1 MRLRSLPRRA
11 LQAGFTL
18 LEMMVVIIIIG
29 ILSTY
34 LVVNVPEWMDKAN
47 LSACEINMNNAYRY
61 MVSWQ
66 ADHDGQWPR
75 DAGQKFWLRLWKDGQ
90 FEHTESHG
98 KMFFCPSQNFL
109 DHVPQ
114 DVFAGSIVEYL
125 DQWDEMGEG
134 GLSYA
139 GFDSHGDR
147 NIRSQLKKSPGA
159 TAIMSDSEWTHRT
172 AMVYMTADGVR
183 HRLLRSELMD
193 EYGLDPDVD
202 MFYPGEGCEVEVL
215 QTVSNN

>member
-11 LQAGFTL
+11 LRAGFTL

-75 DAGQKFWLRLWKDGQ
+75 DAGQKFWPASSTEVARRMPSRLDW
-90 FEHTESHG
+90 
-98 KMFFCPSQNFL
+98 P
-109 DHVPQ
+109 VP
-114 DVFAGSIVEYL
+114 
-125 DQWDEMGEG
+125 
-134 GLSYA
+134 
-139 GFDSHGDR
+139 
-147 NIRSQLKKSPGA
+147 
-159 TAIMSDSEWTHRT
+159 
-172 AMVYMTADGVR
+172 
-183 HRLLRSELMD
+183 
-193 EYGLDPDVD
+193 
-202 MFYPGEGCEVEVL
+202 
-215 QTVSNN
+215 